1 MLPGSWAL
9 STVFAA
15 ASWERGVTLNTIHTT
30 LVCKTVLCPTV
41 ADSRAFQCLNRVVR
55 LSLLQSFASLL
66 GSLLGSQLI
75 PTFAGSAHE
84 VVPKYPRRTLYG
96 LFAAMLLFV
105 PAFALAIHFG
115 TPAELIPLVF
125 LLFLYGG

>member
-1 MLPGSWAL
+1 MRLP
-9 STVFAA
+9 
-15 ASWERGVTLNTIHTT
+15 
-30 LVCKTVLCPTV
+30 LVQT
-41 ADSRAFQCLNRVVR
+41 
-55 LSLLQSFASLL
+55 FASLL

-115 TPAELIPLVF
+115 APAELIPLVF